1 MLLICVSMSNKRSV
15 LRDTDN
21 EPLMLMS
28 LLRETDG
35 MSVLHNHFEWLM
47 GLFTV
52 QRFGKIN
59 LDPKNKWVTLFAK
72 ILKTNQH
79 RKICFYESR
88 SSPVIYSCIVYIS
101 SRNILYLRIKGK
113 VTVIIEVIVIEY
125 TVDSIFQLQDKV
137 PKWCGVP

>member
-1 MLLICVSMSNKRSV
+1 
-15 LRDTDN
+15 
-21 EPLMLMS
+21 
-28 LLRETDG
+28 

-72 ILKTNQH
+72 ILKTNQQ
-79 RKICFYESR
+79 

-101 SRNILYLRIKGK
+101 NNNILYLRIKGK
-113 VTVIIEVIVIEY
+113 VIIVVIVIEY
-125 TVDSIFQLQDKV
+125 TVDIVYFNCKIRF
-137 PKWCGVP
+137 PNGVV